1 MDSPKPLLRLQARQH
16 ITALGEEVPSALNKL
31 SASLRQSPAKKRL
44 FPATSPTTPKR
55 RPESIPPSRP
65 TKVYLPSRSHNKQT
79 DNPSDDILS
88 QAGWSDIE
96 ALPDDAFN
104 DEIADGPLTNIPLT
118 DTETP
123 PETEK

>member
-31 SASLRQSPAKKRL
+31 SASLRQSP
-44 FPATSPTTPKR
+44 
-55 RPESIPPSRP
+55 
-65 TKVYLPSRSHNKQT
+65 